1 MSSTTGSTPQ
11 SGSAVHRAAVLT
23 HGRPEAIGPA
33 LARVEAA
40 ARDAGVELV
49 FPQDEV
55 SKHEIDEAPHD
66 LADADLVLVL
76 GGDGTMLRA
85 LQRFLGTEVPVIGV
99 NFGRVGFFA
108 SIRQDE
114 LESGLARVFAG
125 DYRVVPLTTLD
136 AEAPGMRASAIND
149 VVTTSSV
156 RGRMVELRDPS
167 GLRVRCFKVEGGVV
181 SPILIDRRYEGP
193 PGAAHGG
200 IVAAY
205 LDEVL
210 AGAVVRATGR
220 LAVTGELTVRYVRP
234 VPLETPLAGRAQLV
248 ADRERYADVEG
259 RIEDLATAAVLA
271 TARGR
276 FVFMRG

>member
-1 MSSTTGSTPQ
+1 MIDC
-11 SGSAVHRAAVLT
+11 SAMLV
-23 HGRPEAIGPA
+23 PEPLPEVFRERFAGLEEQYP
-33 LARVEAA
+33 A
-40 ARDAGVELV
+40 AR
-49 FPQDEV
+49 
-55 SKHEIDEAPHD
+55 
-66 LADADLVLVL
+66 
-76 GGDGTMLRA
+76 
-85 LQRFLGTEVPVIGV
+85 
-99 NFGRVGFFA
+99 
-108 SIRQDE
+108 
-114 LESGLARVFAG
+114 AG
-125 DYRVVPLTTLD
+125 DVY
-136 AEAPGMRASAIND
+136 AGCFGCGQAH
-149 VVTTSSV
+149 
-156 RGRMVELRDPS
+156 PS

-234 VPLETPLAGRAQLV
+234 VPLATPLAGRAQLV

>member
-1 MSSTTGSTPQ
+1 MIDC
-11 SGSAVHRAAVLT
+11 SAMLV
-23 HGRPEAIGPA
+23 PEPLPEVFRERFAGLEEQCP
-33 LARVEAA
+33 A
-40 ARDAGVELV
+40 AR
-49 FPQDEV
+49 
-55 SKHEIDEAPHD
+55 
-66 LADADLVLVL
+66 
-76 GGDGTMLRA
+76 
-85 LQRFLGTEVPVIGV
+85 
-99 NFGRVGFFA
+99 
-108 SIRQDE
+108 
-114 LESGLARVFAG
+114 AG
-125 DYRVVPLTTLD
+125 DVY
-136 AEAPGMRASAIND
+136 AGCFGCGQAH
-149 VVTTSSV
+149 
-156 RGRMVELRDPS
+156 PS

-234 VPLETPLAGRAQLV
+234 VPLATPLAGRAQLV